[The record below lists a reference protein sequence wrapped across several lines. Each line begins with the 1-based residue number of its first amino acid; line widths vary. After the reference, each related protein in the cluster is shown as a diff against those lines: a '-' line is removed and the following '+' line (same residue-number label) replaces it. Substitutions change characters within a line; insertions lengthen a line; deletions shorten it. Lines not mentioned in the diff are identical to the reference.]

1 MLPIKK
7 HATPARHYGFSMIEV
22 MVTLAVLAIGLLG
35 LAALQSVGIRF
46 NHQSY
51 QRTQAVFQAYDI
63 LDRIRTNWTCIPSAS
78 GCAYSNVALGNIP
91 GSPPN
96 CISSTGSAACTNT
109 QIATYDVAQWNTTN
123 GQLLNTGRGAVC
135 QGTLNAS
142 LACTVNA
149 TTRTYWVAITWL
161 ENDLTMRIDVQAEL

>member
-1 MLPIKK
+1 MLRIKK
-7 HATPARHYGFSMIEV
+7 PATLARQYGFSLIEV

-63 LDRIRTNWTCIPSAS
+63 LDRMRTNWTCIAG

-96 CISSTGSAACTNT
+96 CISSTGSATCTNT

-142 LACTVNA
+142 LVCTVVA